1 MGSIYKALMRATEER
16 QTIRRLTGLAENDRP
31 ARRVDGSDANE
42 DLVDLIA
49 SIESLP
55 ALPRKKTIQ
64 FLGSHD
70 GIWSTALARRF
81 AEAYADSVKLPV
93 LFVEPGDREKRKDG
107 LSFVSPVSD
116 RLMASR
122 RFMDLDDLILPTQ
135 VKNLYTCP
143 SSPVIHLWSGLNS
156 SRGDETAWMSTKER
170 FDLIVVGAAPIG
182 TSAESGAIDPR
193 VDAVILVFESD
204 TTDPES
210 SPREGDLSLAAVL
223 EQIAMGFWCPNH
235 TLSCLDTPLLLLT
248 RPSASTCEPGGTA

>member
-16 QTIRRLTGLAENDRP
+16 QAIRRLTGLAETDRP

-70 GIWSTALARRF
+70 GTLSAALARRF
-81 AEAYADSVKLPV
+81 AEACADSLGLPV
-93 LFVEPGDREKRKDG
+93 LFVEPGDPEKRKDG
-107 LSFVSPVSD
+107 LSFLDPVSD

-122 RFMDLDDLILPTQ
+122 RFKDLDDLIRPAQ
-135 VKNLYTCP
+135 AKNLCTCP
-143 SSPVIHLWSGLNS
+143 SSALTRLWSGLDS
-156 SRGDETAWMSTKER
+156 PEGDETAWLRTRER
-170 FDLIVVGAAPIG
+170 FDLIVVGSAPTG
-182 TSAESGAIDPR
+182 TSAESCAIDPR
-193 VDAVILVFESD
+193 VDAVILVFESE
-204 TTDPES
+204 TTDAES
-210 SPREGDLSLAAVL
+210 SSREGGLCLATVL
-223 EQIAMGFWCPNH
+223 EQIAMGLWCPNH

-248 RPSASTCEPGGTA
+248 RPSAPTCEPGGAA